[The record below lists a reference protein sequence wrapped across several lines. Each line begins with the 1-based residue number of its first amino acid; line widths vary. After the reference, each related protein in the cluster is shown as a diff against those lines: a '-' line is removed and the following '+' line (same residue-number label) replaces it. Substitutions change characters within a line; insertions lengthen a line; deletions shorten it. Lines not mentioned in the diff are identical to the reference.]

1 MKKQSRTHK
10 PKPPTSLEDRF
21 VRMWAEV
28 AAGSP
33 RLTTLECEVRL
44 PPRKFRYDFRIPGTQ
59 ILVEVNGGTYHKQRL
74 GHSTATG
81 IARDYEKLNY
91 AQFKGWQVFIFDT
104 RQVNLVKLQELYLY
118 ICKKYPHL
126 V

>member
-1 MKKQSRTHK
+1 MKKQSRK

-33 RLTTLECEVRL
+33 RLTTLECEVQL
-44 PPRKFRYDFRIPGTQ
+44 PPRRFRYDFRIAGTEV
-59 ILVEVNGGTYHKQRL
+59 LVEVNGGTWHKQRL
-74 GHSTATG
+74 GHSTGAG

-104 RQVNLVKLQELYLY
+104 KQVNLANLNSLYLY
-118 ICKKYPHL
+118 ICKKYPNL